1 MTPRRPE
8 QWVGILITCTLHVP
22 YHLEFTMIILPWLQQ
37 WGQRGLFPLRW
48 ERSRSQAV
56 SRCEYTSSG
65 SELLKAFFCGC
76 VCIIASVEGACLSV
90 LWLWGADSSPRVPPP
105 HQRVWMRRLTHQY
118 KHTHNTFSHKG
129 AYPQNPLLMEA
140 TAVFRQV
147 FMPTDISFMKKEKN
161 TENTKLYSS
170 HHRCFTHSAFLHVIQ
185 VKVFFVFL
193 MRQSN
198 STLKL

>member
-1 MTPRRPE
+1 MFCGLLLSQCPHYSPLANMTPRRPE

-105 HQRVWMRRLTHQY
+105 PPSARLDASPHTSIQTHTQHILPQGRLSS
-118 KHTHNTFSHKG
+118 KPPANGSHC
-129 AYPQNPLLMEA
+129 
-140 TAVFRQV
+140 
-147 FMPTDISFMKKEKN
+147 SFQAGFYAN
-161 TENTKLYSS
+161 R
-170 HHRCFTHSAFLHVIQ
+170 HFLHEEREEYW
-185 VKVFFVFL
+185 KY
-193 MRQSN
+193 
-198 STLKL
+198 